1 MLDKLKLWWREWR
14 WIVCWIVFAL
24 SLVIVAIKNEEK
36 VFMKDYKAQ
45 CDTQELF
52 AVRGKVYSCKM
63 YKSDLEK

>member
-1 MLDKLKLWWREWR
+1 
-14 WIVCWIVFAL
+14 
-24 SLVIVAIKNEEK
+24 
-36 VFMKDYKAQ
+36 MKDYKAQ